1 MIQVTTDCPQFCN
14 SCLTTNADKN
24 IKAIITK
31 SDNSAG
37 GTAIMLCETCREQLI
52 SQLIKADCNNGLRTE
67 INTLNVVAEEIEN
80 YAVLVK
86 SKYFST
92 FYPPLY
98 FSTEEEVA
106 KYITTLQKVGGCEY
120 KIQKI
125 VNLIIE

>member
-1 MIQVTTDCPQFCN
+1 M
-14 SCLTTNADKN
+14 
-24 IKAIITK
+24 
-31 SDNSAG
+31 
-37 GTAIMLCETCREQLI
+37 E
-52 SQLIKADCNNGLRTE
+52 
-67 INTLNVVAEEIEN
+67 TLNVVTEETEN

-92 FYPPLY
+92 FYPPRY

-106 KYITTLQKVGGCEY
+106 EYVTTLQKVGGCEY